1 MRYAI
6 NPARQLFVVI
16 GAIML
21 VAAIGARAS
30 AQRAEEHVSNEQ
42 GIGSVMKLPAPKQ
55 TRGVSLEQ
63 AIERRRSVRDF
74 SEVALTDAEH
84 GQLLWAAQGL
94 THRTM
99 GRRAAPSAGAL
110 YPLAAYLV
118 TPAGVFHGEPRGHQL
133 RRTVASDV
141 REALFDAALR
151 QEAVR
156 DAPSVLVLAGVYER
170 TAKKYGARAKR
181 YVYMEAGHAAQN
193 VLLQAVS
200 LGLAAVP
207 VAAFDDGEVQQ
218 ALGLPKRHR
227 PLYLLPVGHPAP

>member
-1 MRYAI
+1 MQYVI
-6 NPARQLFVVI
+6 NPARRLFVAI

-21 VAAIGARAS
+21 VAAIGVRAS
-30 AQRAEEHVSNEQ
+30 AQSAAKHVSNEQ

-74 SEVALTDAEH
+74 SELALTDAEH

-99 GRRAAPSAGAL
+99 GLRAAPSAGAL
-110 YPLAAYLV
+110 YPLEAYLV
-118 TPAGVFHGEPRGHQL
+118 TGAGVFHYEPRAHRL
-133 RRTVASDV
+133 RQTVASDV

-156 DAPSVLVLAGVYER
+156 DAPTVLVLAGVYER

-181 YVYMEAGHAAQN
+181 YVHMEAGHAAQN

-207 VAAFDDGEVQQ
+207 VGAFDDGEVQR
-218 ALGLPKRHR
+218 ALGLPKSHR